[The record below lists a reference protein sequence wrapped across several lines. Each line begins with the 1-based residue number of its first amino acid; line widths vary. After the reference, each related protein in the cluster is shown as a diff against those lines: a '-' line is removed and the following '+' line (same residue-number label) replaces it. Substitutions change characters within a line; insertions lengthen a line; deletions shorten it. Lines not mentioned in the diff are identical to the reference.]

1 MARATFSGGG
11 ALFGLVIPRVRIHE
25 GVEEAAGAGMA
36 DQVVTGADVLS
47 HKHKAKRMN

>member
-1 MARATFSGGG
+1 MARATYRGGC
-11 ALFGLVIPRVRIHE
+11 LFGLVVPRVRIHE

-36 DQVVTGADVLS
+36 AQVITRADVLS